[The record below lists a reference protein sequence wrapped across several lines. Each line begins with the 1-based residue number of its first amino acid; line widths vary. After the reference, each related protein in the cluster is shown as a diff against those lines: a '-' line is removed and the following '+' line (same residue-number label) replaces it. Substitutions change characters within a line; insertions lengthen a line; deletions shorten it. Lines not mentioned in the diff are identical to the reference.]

1 MATQSQLAAIRLALN
16 SLSDQAKA
24 EFNAAVAQGLHREA
38 LLAAAVDI
46 ISRYGGASSAFG
58 ESMVAVWAD
67 ELGIPPGASLP
78 AQAVDAPR
86 ASSRLSWAL
95 NRGSG
100 LGSALGIVDELVKQ
114 PFRST
119 IQDSAYRAHAGWAR
133 VPSGPETCKF
143 CLLLASR
150 GGVYHSE
157 QFGINGQGYHG
168 SCDCVPVLTRGP
180 DDLPAGYDPAGL
192 YDRYL
197 MARAD
202 ASSGSLTDVLSAWR
216 KSEGGH

>member
-1 MATQSQLAAIRLALN
+1 MAAIRLALN

-38 LLAAAVDI
+38 LRAAAVDI

-58 ESMVAVWAD
+58 ESMFAVWSD

-78 AQAVDAPR
+78 AQAVNAPR

-100 LGSALGIVDELVKQ
+100 RGSALGIVDELVKQ

-133 VPSGPETCKF
+133 VPTGAETCKF
-143 CLLLASR
+143 CMLLASR

-157 QFGINGQGYHG
+157 QIAQFGINGKGYHG

-180 DDLPAGYDPAGL
+180 DDLPAGYNPAGL

-197 MARAD
+197 LARAD